1 MLSRLLF
8 DRLVLAIGRSV
19 GCVAILFSLL
29 IVNIIVEIT
38 VTSLILF
45 LLAFGSSKSDSTV
58 EFENPWVRI
67 VRVRYSPHEKT
78 RAHDHP
84 STPTVYVYTTD
95 GGRLRILHD
104 EMEKPVIRPVVKAGA
119 VRFNRGA
126 FEHHQVEELDGVAS
140 EYLRLELK
148 IAPIELPAQDIRRP
162 PDDRTPYESGMIR
175 ILRVTC
181 APRSLCPASA
191 HPEDPAVI
199 VTGKKFQ
206 WREANAPPVMNSS
219 SAPMEQ
225 VRVELKSKPL
235 R

>member
-1 MLSRLLF
+1 
-8 DRLVLAIGRSV
+8 
-19 GCVAILFSLL
+19 
-29 IVNIIVEIT
+29 

-45 LLAFGSSKSDSTV
+45 LLAFASSKSDSTV
-58 EFENPWVRI
+58 EFENASVRI
-67 VRVRYSPHEKT
+67 VRVHYTPREKT

-84 STPTVYVYTTD
+84 STPTIYVYTTD
-95 GGRLRILHD
+95 GGRLRIVHD
-104 EMEKPVIRPVVKAGA
+104 EMEQPVIRPVVKAGA

-148 IAPIELPAQDIRRP
+148 IAPVDLPQQDVRRAP
-162 PDDRTPYESGMIR
+162 NDRTPYESGMVR

-181 APRSLCPASA
+181 APHSPCPASE

-199 VTGKKFQ
+199 VTGRKFQ
-206 WREANAPPVMNSS
+206 WRNANAAPVMNSS
-219 SAPMEQ
+219 SAVMEQ
-225 VRVELKSKPL
+225 VRVELKTKPV